1 MYSNVLVEVLR
12 GRFAENLHRGHICIV
27 GRKGKILSSI
37 GDTHFLTYLRSC
49 AKPIQAIP
57 VITTGAAEKFN
68 LTDKEITIFSGSLNG
83 QDFQVE
89 ILKSILNKLGL
100 DESYLRCGIHPPSHR
115 ATRKQ
120 VTEYTP
126 LHNNCAGKHLAMLTL
141 CKFFDYPLDNYENIE
156 HPVQQLILK
165 EISVFTDVAIENI
178 KIGIDGC
185 GVPVFA
191 VPLYNFALA
200 YYKLANPE
208 NLDEKRRDAVK
219 FLMRNSIKYPELI
232 AGDERICT
240 ELMRVE
246 SNIFAKVGADGSY
259 GIAAFKSKLGI
270 AVKIESGNM
279 KALNVV
285 VIELLKQLN
294 ILSED
299 DVEKL
304 KIFYNV
310 PIFNHRKEVVGK
322 FKPVFKIKKF

>member
-1 MYSNVLVEVLR
+1 MDNILVHVLR
-12 GRFAENLHRGHICIV
+12 GKSAENIHRGHICIV
-27 GRKGKILSSI
+27 GKKGRVLKSI
-37 GDTHFLTYLRSC
+37 GDVNFLTYLRSC

-57 VITTGAAEKFN
+57 VITTGAADKFG
-68 LTDKEITIFSGSLNG
+68 LTDKEITIFAGSLNG

-89 ILKSILNKLGL
+89 ILQSILKKLNL
-100 DESYLRCGIHPPSHR
+100 DESYLKCGIHPPSHR
-115 ATRKQ
+115 ETRKKLK
-120 VTEYTP
+120 VYSP

-141 CKFFDYPLDNYENIE
+141 CKYFNYPLENYDSIE

-165 EISVFTDVAIENI
+165 EISYFTEIPEKDI

-191 VPLYNFALA
+191 VPMYNFALS

-208 NLDEKRRDAVK
+208 ELDEKRKNAVR
-219 FLMRNSIKYPELI
+219 FLMKNSLKYPELI

-259 GIAAFKSKLGI
+259 GIAAFKSKTGI

-279 KALNVV
+279 RVLNVV
-285 VIELLKQLN
+285 VIELLRQLN

-299 DVEKL
+299 DIKKL
-304 KIFYNV
+304 DIFYNV
-310 PIFNHRKEVVGK
+310 PVLNHRKEVVGK
-322 FKPVFKIKKF
+322 FKPVFKI